1 MAHWRILL
9 SKNKYRRVVR
19 RKKRRLN
26 KKGKLLIIA
35 VFIIIV
41 LIALPKHKKEM
52 KEEQKT
58 VKVQNEVEEKVV
70 PNISFNVSDLR
81 EGEEIIGKT
90 DSGYLITKWN
100 DLYYVDGVLIVNK
113 TYPLPATYKPIHSYK
128 EITKDYLYGG
138 DYIED
143 FVMEA
148 FKQMSSDAEK
158 EGIKLR
164 ITSGYRSYSVQDDLY
179 KKYVKSDG
187 VQVADA
193 YSARAGYSEHQS
205 GLAFDL
211 NGTNRN
217 FIKTKEGK
225 WLNDNCYK
233 YGFVLRYPDG
243 KTKYTGYIY
252 EGWHFRYL
260 GVELA
265 TRLYNNGDWLSMEE
279 YYGITSEYQ
288 D

>member
-1 MAHWRILL
+1 M

-113 TYPLPATYKPIHSYK
+113 TYPLPATYKPIHPYK

-279 YYGITSEYQ
+279 YYGITSEYPN
-288 D
+288 

>member
-1 MAHWRILL
+1 M

-113 TYPLPATYKPIHSYK
+113 TYPLPATYKPIHPYK

>member
-1 MAHWRILL
+1 M

-113 TYPLPATYKPIHSYK
+113 TYPLPATYKPIHPYK

-279 YYGITSEYQ
+279 YYGITSQYS

>member
-1 MAHWRILL
+1 M